1 MATPDLRLGMC
12 CICLEEHPTV
22 RNVVMLEVKAPKP
35 GYGCWG
41 CFQCGL
47 PLEGAIAV
55 LCDNC
60 LEEHTQNGRPI
71 SLACVGP
78 PSENQRVPL
87 VSLTEPFVHDMSHH
101 ADEH

>member
-1 MATPDLRLGMC
+1 
-12 CICLEEHPTV
+12 
-22 RNVVMLEVKAPKP
+22 MLEVKAPKP